1 MALRRKPS
9 LLQIGTEGRIRTDTP
24 LLEPDFESGA
34 STSFATPAFRSGP
47 TKTILMELLG
57 FGLTI
62 FYGDDFN
69 IVDGGQW
76 LVSL

>member
-1 MALRRKPS
+1 M
-9 LLQIGTEGRIRTDTP
+9 LQIGTEGRIRTDTP

-47 TKTILMELLG
+47 TKTILMKILG

-62 FYGDDFN
+62 FSAVDFN
-69 IVDGGQW
+69 IAEGGQW